1 MRSKPTCLDQCM
13 FNAYDDNMH
22 LPMGIYPSCD
32 GSRILR
38 VRGYM
43 EMCST
48 CNLVDVQMM
57 HGIYINDRCPDA
69 HHNVYDIHCLL

>member
-1 MRSKPTCLDQCM
+1 
-13 FNAYDDNMH
+13 
-22 LPMGIYPSCD
+22 
-32 GSRILR
+32 
-38 VRGYM
+38 M

-69 HHNVYDIHCLL
+69 HHNVSDIHDLL